1 GTDPTN
7 PDTNGDGVSD
17 GDEDTDGDGIPNKE
31 ESDPTSDKVTDK
43 DGDGKPDIST
53 PKDTD
58 GDGTPDKDDNDI
70 DGDGVNNKDEEANGT
85 DPTNPDTNG
94 DGVSDGDEDTDGDG
108 IPNKEESDPTSDKV
122 TDKDGDGKP
131 DITTPSQAS
140 SSEPGYDTND
150 QGATPVKPDSE
161 THIPQTGDKQL
172 PPGTTFEVPSD
183 KVPSGWTVTVDPN
196 TGDLTIVPP
205 KDVTPGTEVDI
216 PVTVTYPDGSTEEL
230 PVKVVV
236 EKSTDKPADKSN
248 ADDNSPGYDSKNQ
261 GPTPVKP
268 GSETKVP
275 QTGDKQLPPGTTFE
289 VPSDKVPSGWTV
301 TVDPNTGDLT
311 IVPPKD
317 VTPGTEVD
325 IPVTVTYPDGSTEEL
340 PVKVIVEKSTDK
352 PADKSNANDNSPGY
366 DSKDQGPTP
375 VKPGSETKVP
385 QTGDK
390 ELPPGTKF
398 DVPADKVPSGWT
410 VTVDPNTGDITVVPP
425 KDVTPGT
432 MVDIPVTVT
441 YPDGSTEE
449 LPVKVV
455 VEKATDKSHADDN
468 TPAYG
473 SKDGVATPVKPGSET
488 KVPQNG
494 DKELPPGT
502 KFDVPADKVPSGWT
516 VTVDPNTGD
525 ITVVPPKDVTPGT
538 QVDIPVTVT
547 YPDGSTE
554 IVPVKV
560 VVEKPADKPAG
571 KTNADDNSPG
581 YGSKD
586 QGPTPVKPGTSTH
599 IPQTGDKEL
608 PPGTKFEVPSD
619 KVPSGW
625 TVTVDPN
632 TGDITVVPP
641 KDVTPGTMVDIPVTV
656 TYPDGSKQNVSVSV
670 VVDKVSDNTD
680 AGSSNMNGMDS
691 KAADHAGHMAQTEQQ
706 QSTNGMESSKDNMMN
721 KDNKEQ
727 AKVLPDTGETP
738 AENATLF
745 GSLFA
750 GLGSLF
756 LFGRR
761 KKEEEQ

>member
-1 GTDPTN
+1 P
-7 PDTNGDGVSD
+7 
-17 GDEDTDGDGIPNKE
+17 
-31 ESDPTSDKVTDK
+31 
-43 DGDGKPDIST
+43 
-53 PKDTD
+53 
-58 GDGTPDKDDNDI
+58 
-70 DGDGVNNKDEEANGT
+70 
-85 DPTNPDTNG
+85 
-94 DGVSDGDEDTDGDG
+94 
-108 IPNKEESDPTSDKV
+108 
-122 TDKDGDGKP
+122 
-131 DITTPSQAS
+131 
-140 SSEPGYDTND
+140 
-150 QGATPVKPDSE
+150 TPVKPGSE
-161 THIPQTGDKQL
+161 TKVPQTGDKEL
-172 PPGTTFEVPSD
+172 PTGTKFDVPAD
-183 KVPSGWTVTVDPN
+183 KVPSGWTVEVDPN

-236 EKSTDKPADKSN
+236 EKSTDKPTDKSH
-248 ADDNSPGYDSKNQ
+248 ADDNSPGYDSKDQ

-275 QTGDKQLPPGTTFE
+275 QTGDKELPTGTKFD
-289 VPSDKVPSGWTV
+289 VPADKVPSGWTV
-301 TVDPNTGDLT
+301 EVDPNTGDLT

-340 PVKVIVEKSTDK
+340 PVKVVVEKSTDQ
-352 PADKSNANDNSPGY
+352 PADKSQADDNSPGY

-398 DVPADKVPSGWT
+398 EVPADKVPSGWTVEVDPNTGDLTIVPPKDVTPGTEVDIPVTVTYPDGSTEELPVKVVVEKSTDQPTDKSQADDNSPGYDSKDQGPTQVKPGSETKVPQTGDKELPPGTKFDVPADKVPSGWT
-410 VTVDPNTGDITVVPP
+410 VEVDPNTGDLTIVPP

-441 YPDGSTEE
+441 YPDGSTE
-449 LPVKVV
+449 VTSAKVV
-455 VEKATDKSHADDN
+455 VEKPADKPAGKTQADDN
-468 TPAYG
+468 TPGYG
-473 SKDGVATPVKPGSET
+473 KDSTPVKPGSET
-488 KVPQNG
+488 KVPQTG

-516 VTVDPNTGD
+516 VNVDPNTGD
-525 ITVVPPKDVTPGT
+525 VTVVPPKDVTPGT
-538 QVDIPVTVT
+538 MVDIPVTVT

-571 KTNADDNSPG
+571 KTQADDNTPG

-641 KDVTPGTMVDIPVTV
+641 KDVTPGTKVDIPVTV
-656 TYPDGSKQNVSVSV
+656 TYPDGSKQTVTVGV
-670 VVDKVSDNTD
+670 VVEKASDNTD

-691 KAADHAGHMAQTEQQ
+691 KAADHAGHMAQNEQQ

-761 KKEEEQ
+761 KKEEEEQ